1 MSPRTAASMNNGNV
15 SQTASK
21 IDSYQ
26 KKSQLWAPDAVDAMN
41 NNFFKTQDILS
52 EKKSVR
58 SSIQH
63 HPIKEEP
70 EFLSAYV
77 VPKGEL

>member
-1 MSPRTAASMNNGNV
+1 
-15 SQTASK
+15 
-21 IDSYQ
+21 
-26 KKSQLWAPDAVDAMN
+26 MN

-58 SSIQH
+58 TSIQH
-63 HPIKEEP
+63 HPIQEEP

-77 VPKGEL
+77 VPKGELQRLPIPVITSLGNK

>member
-1 MSPRTAASMNNGNV
+1 
-15 SQTASK
+15 
-21 IDSYQ
+21 
-26 KKSQLWAPDAVDAMN
+26 MN

-58 SSIQH
+58 TSIQH
-63 HPIKEEP
+63 PIQEEP

>member
-1 MSPRTAASMNNGNV
+1 
-15 SQTASK
+15 
-21 IDSYQ
+21 
-26 KKSQLWAPDAVDAMN
+26 MN

-58 SSIQH
+58 TSIQH